1 MTEGMA
7 ELFLKYDYVET
18 KDLAKAF
25 LTLVSGIL
33 VLSITFSE
41 KIVGVS
47 TGGRKARFALA
58 ACWVLLICALLSCG
72 LALVLITYAAGEAIY
87 GGEGYLTVA
96 WRSWYLMF
104 IAGTLLA
111 AGLISLAAAG
121 VLSIYEKGSVD
132 GPTAE
137 RP

>member
-41 KIVGVS
+41 MIVGVS

-96 WRSWYLMF
+96 WRSR
-104 IAGTLLA
+104 GTSCSSPGLSWPQGSSRWLLPVC
-111 AGLISLAAAG
+111 SP
-121 VLSIYEKGSVD
+121 STKRD
-132 GPTAE
+132 
-137 RP
+137 R